1 MLMFIAIS
9 RLHLSF
15 ISHLYVFFADFLFQN
30 YQLKLEYNDLCH
42 IYNILDYR
50 HRYMLNNNKIII
62 YFSSFP
68 HISISNNLNAR
79 EIDLVA
85 EKYITNVHVCVSTL
99 IKNDDCN

>member
-15 ISHLYVFFADFLFQN
+15 ISHLYVFADFLFQN

-42 IYNILDYR
+42 IYNIVDYR

-68 HISISNNLNAR
+68 HISISNKLNAR
-79 EIDLVA
+79 EIDLVV
-85 EKYITNVHVCVSTL
+85 KKILQMCMYV
-99 IKNDDCN
+99 